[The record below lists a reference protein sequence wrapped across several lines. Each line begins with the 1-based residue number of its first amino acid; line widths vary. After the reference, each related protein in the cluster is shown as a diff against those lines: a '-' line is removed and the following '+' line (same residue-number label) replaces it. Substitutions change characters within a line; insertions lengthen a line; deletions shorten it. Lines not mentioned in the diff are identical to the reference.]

1 MSFFHP
7 WFARPCKLEI
17 PWWLSCR
24 WLLASSSLLA
34 LVPLSLQR
42 PVRDVLSRL
51 SSLNSFIPYQIRFQH
66 PFNAASYLLSL
77 PFTHCLV
84 RVSSLSCPNLFRWWF
99 LTQSVTRRVSLW
111 HVHSIPSNY
120 YRHIE
125 LQGFKKVFCTTF
137 DYFLKYSIESK
148 TLYFSIIFSFRI

>member
-1 MSFFHP
+1 MGLPSFLPSFLPSSLPSFHYLLHILLQLCQSLSMSFFRP

-42 PVRDVLSRL
+42 PVCDVLSRF
-51 SSLNSFIPYQIRFQH
+51 SSLNSFIPYQIRFQR

-84 RVSSLSCPNLFRWWF
+84 RVSSLSCPNLFR
-99 LTQSVTRRVSLW
+99 
-111 HVHSIPSNY
+111 
-120 YRHIE
+120 
-125 LQGFKKVFCTTF
+125 
-137 DYFLKYSIESK
+137 
-148 TLYFSIIFSFRI
+148 